1 MKQCGKFLVA
11 SLPLNYYLVANLAAA
26 ELINSL
32 CHAFILVYLEKES
45 WIFGEAMCIFDE
57 PSSGAKHVCD
67 YKFLG
72 HNRLMSLQSHFQQK
86 KTKSFGNRRHYQR
99 NTDHGLGNYAATF
112 ITRKLVK
119 ISENQ
124 LSCSSHFPGDSSANY
139 NKYSF
144 VRLVFTFAVPYFV
157 IPSAYIA
164 LTIKLKLHVQR
175 IDKEVDDKSNVGFS
189 VFIALNGTVKPYGV
203 YRLDK
208 RIDNNTAEP
217 EERKKNLQNRRRN
230 GKMVIDTAENHLM
243 KMVLY

>member
-1 MKQCGKFLVA
+1 
-11 SLPLNYYLVANLAAA
+11 
-26 ELINSL
+26 
-32 CHAFILVYLEKES
+32 
-45 WIFGEAMCIFDE
+45 MCIFDD

-72 HNRLMSLQSHFQQK
+72 HNRLMSLQSHVQQK
-86 KTKSFGNRRHYQR
+86 KTKALVIAGIINGIRIMDLAITLPH
-99 NTDHGLGNYAATF
+99 F

-119 ISENQ
+119 IFENQ
-124 LSCSSHFPGDSSANY
+124 FSCSSHFPGDSSANY

-144 VRLVFTFAVPYFV
+144 VRLVFTFAAPYFV

-175 IDKEVDDKSNVGFS
+175 FDKEVDDKSNVGFS

>member
-1 MKQCGKFLVA
+1 MDLA
-11 SLPLNYYLVANLAAA
+11 ITLP
-26 ELINSL
+26 
-32 CHAFILVYLEKES
+32 H
-45 WIFGEAMCIFDE
+45 
-57 PSSGAKHVCD
+57 
-67 YKFLG
+67 
-72 HNRLMSLQSHFQQK
+72 
-86 KTKSFGNRRHYQR
+86 
-99 NTDHGLGNYAATF
+99 F

-189 VFIALNGTVKPYGV
+189 VFIALNGTAKPYGV
-203 YRLDK
+203 
-208 RIDNNTAEP
+208 
-217 EERKKNLQNRRRN
+217 
-230 GKMVIDTAENHLM
+230 
-243 KMVLY
+243 

>member
-1 MKQCGKFLVA
+1 
-11 SLPLNYYLVANLAAA
+11 
-26 ELINSL
+26 
-32 CHAFILVYLEKES
+32 
-45 WIFGEAMCIFDE
+45 MCIFDE

-72 HNRLMSLQSHFQQK
+72 HNRLMSLQSHVQQK

-189 VFIALNGTVKPYGV
+189 VFAALNGTVKPYGV

>member
-1 MKQCGKFLVA
+1 MDLA
-11 SLPLNYYLVANLAAA
+11 ITLP
-26 ELINSL
+26 
-32 CHAFILVYLEKES
+32 H
-45 WIFGEAMCIFDE
+45 
-57 PSSGAKHVCD
+57 
-67 YKFLG
+67 
-72 HNRLMSLQSHFQQK
+72 
-86 KTKSFGNRRHYQR
+86 
-99 NTDHGLGNYAATF
+99 F

-119 ISENQ
+119 IFENQ
-124 LSCSSHFPGDSSANY
+124 FSCSSHFPGDSSANY

-208 RIDNNTAEP
+208 QIDKNTAEP

-230 GKMVIDTAENHLM
+230 DKMVIDTAENHLM

>member
-1 MKQCGKFLVA
+1 MTPLLVL
-11 SLPLNYYLVANLAAA
+11 SMFV
-26 ELINSL
+26 ITNSL
-32 CHAFILVYLEKES
+32 AIIASCRYRVTFSRRRPKALVIAGIINGIRIMDLA
-45 WIFGEAMCIFDE
+45 ITL
-57 PSSGAKHVCD
+57 PH
-67 YKFLG
+67 
-72 HNRLMSLQSHFQQK
+72 
-86 KTKSFGNRRHYQR
+86 
-99 NTDHGLGNYAATF
+99 F

-119 ISENQ
+119 IFENQ
-124 LSCSSHFPGDSSANY
+124 FSCSSHFPGDSSANY

-144 VRLVFTFAVPYFV
+144 VRLVFTFAAPYFV

-243 KMVLY
+243 KMVLF

>member
-1 MKQCGKFLVA
+1 MDLA
-11 SLPLNYYLVANLAAA
+11 ITLP
-26 ELINSL
+26 
-32 CHAFILVYLEKES
+32 H
-45 WIFGEAMCIFDE
+45 
-57 PSSGAKHVCD
+57 
-67 YKFLG
+67 
-72 HNRLMSLQSHFQQK
+72 
-86 KTKSFGNRRHYQR
+86 
-99 NTDHGLGNYAATF
+99 F

-119 ISENQ
+119 IFENQ
-124 LSCSSHFPGDSSANY
+124 FSCSSHFPGDSSANY

-203 YRLDK
+203 YRLGK

>member
-1 MKQCGKFLVA
+1 MDLA
-11 SLPLNYYLVANLAAA
+11 ITLP
-26 ELINSL
+26 
-32 CHAFILVYLEKES
+32 H
-45 WIFGEAMCIFDE
+45 
-57 PSSGAKHVCD
+57 
-67 YKFLG
+67 
-72 HNRLMSLQSHFQQK
+72 
-86 KTKSFGNRRHYQR
+86 
-99 NTDHGLGNYAATF
+99 F

-119 ISENQ
+119 IFENQ
-124 LSCSSHFPGDSSANY
+124 FSCSSHFPGDSSANY

-157 IPSAYIA
+157 TPSAYIA

>member
-1 MKQCGKFLVA
+1 MDLA
-11 SLPLNYYLVANLAAA
+11 ITLP
-26 ELINSL
+26 
-32 CHAFILVYLEKES
+32 H
-45 WIFGEAMCIFDE
+45 
-57 PSSGAKHVCD
+57 
-67 YKFLG
+67 
-72 HNRLMSLQSHFQQK
+72 
-86 KTKSFGNRRHYQR
+86 
-99 NTDHGLGNYAATF
+99 F

-124 LSCSSHFPGDSSANY
+124 FSCSSHFPGDSSANY

-208 RIDNNTAEP
+208 RIDKNTAEP

-230 GKMVIDTAENHLM
+230 DKMVIDTAENHLM

>member
-1 MKQCGKFLVA
+1 MDLA
-11 SLPLNYYLVANLAAA
+11 ITLP
-26 ELINSL
+26 
-32 CHAFILVYLEKES
+32 H
-45 WIFGEAMCIFDE
+45 
-57 PSSGAKHVCD
+57 
-67 YKFLG
+67 
-72 HNRLMSLQSHFQQK
+72 
-86 KTKSFGNRRHYQR
+86 
-99 NTDHGLGNYAATF
+99 F

-124 LSCSSHFPGDSSANY
+124 FSCSSHFPGDSSANY

-208 RIDNNTAEP
+208 QIDKNTAEP

-230 GKMVIDTAENHLM
+230 DKMVIDTAENHLM